1 MMAPASISGS
11 RISINS
17 LSSIFPLRC
26 GHSTRPTAGSLA
38 EAHRACPAGL
48 TVCAEPAGK
57 RSGAAILFAL
67 QFLRQHTQRSQQ
79 MQIDCLLAFGQP
91 VYVVDDQQMQCPPD
105 AVKERA
111 EQREPAFF
119 DYRIYQQLVVT
130 EAGLVE
136 VVIQFGREPFAAHG
150 YTGCGLVA
158 GCCPFLQNLAP

>member
-1 MMAPASISGS
+1 MMASASISGS

-17 LSSIFPLRC
+17 LSSIFPLGC

-38 EAHRACPAGL
+38 EAHRACPAG
-48 TVCAEPAGK
+48 E

-105 AVKERA
+105 AVKELA

-136 VVIQFGREPFAAHG
+136 
-150 YTGCGLVA
+150 
-158 GCCPFLQNLAP
+158 